1 MELLT
6 GGELEF
12 APWPWRGGDVAED
25 VTEDLRVFVGYQF
38 VTVREVGMRQ
48 LVNHGESTA
57 AKLDVATIHDESV
70 IAGTP
75 KSEPER
81 INGCSFPPNWV
92 SYNED
97 TPKWMVYNRKSLLK
111 WMIWGEPHL

>member
-12 APWPWRGGDVAED
+12 APWPWRGGDVTEDVAEDVAED

-48 LVNHGESTA
+48 LVSHGESTA
-57 AKLDVATIHDESV
+57 AKLDVATIHTESV

-81 INGCSFPPNWV
+81 INGCSFPP
-92 SYNED
+92 
-97 TPKWMVYNRKSLLK
+97 KLGFLQ
-111 WMIWGEPHL
+111 